1 MAIVF
6 FFGNAVLVSLTDL
19 YMSNTRARCHS
30 LGTVKVSYHSLNSK
44 KLSNKDSQFDE
55 YPQCGGSSSE
65 GPFDDLKSRGC
76 LAGRTLLVQGANMFL
91 ICANHF
97 FSSLFIAFR
106 LLSFLNFS
114 SLSLR
119 QTMTSR
125 HRWLSKAPPVRVTS
139 SHCLLDTFMPSCSGF
154 SSLPLTS

>member
-97 FSSLFIAFR
+97 FFAFYCISFTFVPQFFFAIASADDDFTPSLA
-106 LLSFLNFS
+106 LEGS
-114 SLSLR
+114 
-119 QTMTSR
+119 T
-125 HRWLSKAPPVRVTS
+125 
-139 SHCLLDTFMPSCSGF
+139 G
-154 SSLPLTS
+154 